1 MKKKIASLALIAMS
15 LVAFPSMA
23 ENKAA
28 KKADNTATTCAVA
41 QCGDRPSRQACLF
54 EGMNLTE
61 AQQTQLQELNRQ
73 QREARKAKAEA
84 FKKEA
89 REAKKD
95 LKEQKM
101 QRDSVAM
108 AERKAEKKAYL
119 EKVKAI
125 IGADNYVTFLENYY
139 INGDAPRMNM
149 GPRKGNTGMG
159 RKDGARAFR
168 GERRGNGQRLNGA
181 AK

>member
-28 KKADNTATTCAVA
+28 KKSDNTATTCAVA
-41 QCGDRPSRQACLF
+41 QRGDRPSRQACLF

-108 AERKAEKKAYL
+108 AERKAEKKA
-119 EKVKAI
+119 
-125 IGADNYVTFLENYY
+125 
-139 INGDAPRMNM
+139 
-149 GPRKGNTGMG
+149 
-159 RKDGARAFR
+159 
-168 GERRGNGQRLNGA
+168 
-181 AK
+181 